1 MELKAKSN
9 IYNLSSSTMIIKSHS
24 RDAYIKY
31 IESNNISLQLS
42 TFSYLQTSNTKFWP
56 RHSYNPLINDE
67 RSESIS
73 SHKSDFSTPFKSVK
87 NILSV
92 NNTMCNFLKIRRDT
106 WN

>member
-42 TFSYLQTSNTKFWP
+42 TFSYLQTSNTKF
-56 RHSYNPLINDE
+56 
-67 RSESIS
+67 
-73 SHKSDFSTPFKSVK
+73 
-87 NILSV
+87 
-92 NNTMCNFLKIRRDT
+92 
-106 WN
+106 